1 MTTLNSISSTDI
13 SIIELELTKLYQEQ
27 YNDIFP
33 RIRHIN
39 QNIFIS
45 TLEKQVS
52 ILLQI
57 KKKTFPNSLIK
68 KVQNTFIKNYLNDR
82 IIISK
87 SFDYLHKIKIEK
99 LPYLESPNYFIHCEG
114 CNEALHYCGNCLIYY
129 QNNIFCLSCEEVYKP
144 HHLFLYCSEHN
155 LNYYSSIRDFSK
167 CKKKFLF
174 KAEFNKKHCDKS
186 NMNLMKCSSCDN
198 DLFIDISKG
207 KNCYNNLICE
217 KCKKIYEGN
226 KLFFNCDICNK
237 KFKSEPKIHI
247 DFDIKEIENLCIIHS
262 IIKNKY
268 ANPSIIL
275 SKDCNCDLEKNN
287 KFKHLCGGIL
297 FEGNLFNKKVIIC
310 NKCFDII
317 NYEKYQWCC
326 PFCNKKIKTKVIRT
340 CKSSYKNKNC
350 LKNIDEVSSFSN
362 KKSKERKN
370 NSNFKRTLTNMSLR
384 LFKKNL
390 DIESNFSKN
399 NITNINF
406 NRNIKLTDSK
416 KEFKNHCT
424 PSETKKMNNIV
435 FEFMNIKK
443 GENAFRSNRKPK
455 TYIIIGQ
462 SNISNNINNNSSINN
477 NNINININNNNNNS
491 DNKREKE
498 NPNENKLLKINKI
511 INLNKFSR
519 INNKPIKQK
528 FIGKNSK
535 TNQIK
540 FNINNKLEEFKT
552 QIKADIEI
560 SDNISIKL
568 NTNSNGKN
576 SSSTNSG
583 SNEKNSFSK
592 TYFPIKNNLLEEENN
607 INNFDFDDY
616 EIIELIGE
624 GTFGKIYSV
633 KYPITQIKYA
643 MKKITVSSFD
653 EINEKKKE
661 YELLINLNKENPNLN
676 TVKILGIQTKKLD
689 KLTYV
694 MYILMELADYDWEK
708 EIKKRSKLKL
718 YYTENELIK
727 ILKSLIETFSLLQ
740 TKGISHRDIKP
751 QNILCYNKN
760 NENSN
765 INNKNNNNDNINNE
779 NNSNISNIIFKI
791 ADFGEAKTKEKK
803 RLEEQKSIEELYQN
817 DTNKQTIKGT
827 ELYMSPILFKAYR
840 TYPYI
845 GNVQYNAFKNDVFSL
860 GLTFLFASTLTF
872 QSLYEIREV
881 YDMEKIKNNVKK
893 YLNGKYSKKFI
904 ECILFMIEIDEKK
917 RPDFIEMDS
926 WIKKNYDN

>member
-1 MTTLNSISSTDI
+1 MTALCSLPSTDI
-13 SIIELELTKLYQEQ
+13 SIIELELSKIYQEQ

-33 RIRHIN
+33 RITHIN
-39 QNIFIS
+39 QNLFLS

-52 ILLQI
+52 LLLKIQ
-57 KKKTFPNSLIK
+57 KKTFPNSLIK
-68 KVQNTFIKNYLNDR
+68 KVQNTFTKIYLNDR
-82 IIISK
+82 ITITN

-99 LPYLESPNYFIHCEG
+99 LPYLQSPNYFIHCEG

-129 QNNIFCLSCEEVYKP
+129 QNNIYCLSCEEVYKP
-144 HHLFLYCSEHN
+144 YHLFLYCSEHN
-155 LNYYSSIRDFSK
+155 LNYYSSIRDLSK

-186 NMNLMKCSSCDN
+186 NMKLMKCPSCDN

-217 KCKKIYEGN
+217 KCNKIYEGN
-226 KLFFNCDICNK
+226 KLYFNCDICNK
-237 KFKSEPKIHI
+237 KFKQEPKIHI

-262 IIKNKY
+262 IIKNKF
-268 ANPSIIL
+268 AIPSIIL
-275 SKDCNCDLEKNN
+275 SKDCNCDLEKNCQ
-287 KFKHLCGGIL
+287 FKHLCGGIL
-297 FEGNLFNKKVIIC
+297 LEGNLLNKKVIVC

-317 NYEKYQWCC
+317 NYDKFQWVC

-340 CKSSYKNKNC
+340 CKSSYKKNNYF
-350 LKNIDEVSSFSN
+350 KNINEFSSFN

-370 NSNFKRTLTNMSLR
+370 NSNIKRTLTNMSLR

-416 KEFKNHCT
+416 KDFKNHYT
-424 PSETKKMNNIV
+424 PSESKKMHNIL

-443 GENAFRSNRKPK
+443 GKNSFRSNRKPK
-455 TYIIIGQ
+455 TYIVIGQ
-462 SNISNNINNNSSINN
+462 SNISNNINNSSLNN
-477 NNINININNNNNNS
+477 NNINNNNNSN
-491 DNKREKE
+491 NKREKE
-498 NPNENKLLKINKI
+498 NIKENKLLKINKI
-511 INLNKFSR
+511 INLNKFSE
-519 INNKPIKQK
+519 NNNQIKQK

-535 TNQIK
+535 INHIK
-540 FNINNKLEEFKT
+540 FNINNKFEEFKI
-552 QIKADIEI
+552 QIKNDIEI
-560 SDNISIKL
+560 SDNTSIKL
-568 NTNSNGKN
+568 NTNSNEKN

-592 TYFPIKNNLLEEENN
+592 TYFPINNNILEEENN
-607 INNFDFDDY
+607 KNNFDFDDY
-616 EIIELIGE
+616 EILDLIGE
-624 GTFGKIYSV
+624 GTFGKIYLV

-643 MKKITVSSFD
+643 MKKISASSIE

-718 YYTENELIK
+718 YYTENELIS

-765 INNKNNNNDNINNE
+765 FNNKKNLNE
-779 NNSNISNIIFKI
+779 NNLNLNNKIYKI

-803 RLEEQKSIEELYQN
+803 RLEEQKSIEEIYQN

-840 TYPYI
+840 TYPYL

-881 YDMEKIKNNVKK
+881 YDMNKIKNNVEK

-904 ECILFMIEIDEKK
+904 ECILYMIEIDEKK

-926 WIKKNYDN
+926 WIKENYD